1 MTVVVDNIQKAAKVL
16 ENSLGIDYEVIDAT
30 PMKVKDLAAEIGQ
43 RNNTALMDGE
53 VAEFFSKE
61 EYESHPGEYYKV
73 VRNIRNDNFSRLYAL
88 VNRYRLV
95 NGKKIG
101 ERTSFINVG
110 GMVRTHFDVGGQTP
124 DANGKII
131 GARRSLILGDF
142 NVRLNSYASPWEMLT
157 QFLAGKKVKAAR
169 STDKLW
175 FQRFEGGKP
184 VPNEYRE
191 QNYLIYDFV
200 E

>member
-1 MTVVVDNIQKAAKVL
+1 
-16 ENSLGIDYEVIDAT
+16 
-30 PMKVKDLAAEIGQ
+30 
-43 RNNTALMDGE
+43 
-53 VAEFFSKE
+53 
-61 EYESHPGEYYKV
+61 
-73 VRNIRNDNFSRLYAL
+73 
-88 VNRYRLV
+88 
-95 NGKKIG
+95 
-101 ERTSFINVG
+101 
-110 GMVRTHFDVGGQTP
+110 MVRTHFDVGGQTP